1 MRQEV
6 YVKFAEA
13 LGAKKAADRARHV
26 HVKFAEAL
34 QARQLQKQA
43 QVARAAKAA
52 TPTLRRLSR
61 ALLRLRTKASP
72 KVNAA
77 TWSKLDPR
85 RLFTTTRPTTTTATN
100 FRGGAVADAVRGAA
114 TRGAYDAYS
123 GGGGGRIR
131 AFGELEHLG
140 GAGETTRISPA
151 KILAALGLGGIG
163 AGIASSGGA
172 DPTPPSVSDKVR
184 EFVKSM
190 RDNHKLT
197 LGLAAGGLGAGALGA
212 GALALNAGKKKE
224 KPGSGSGE
232 EG

>member
-77 TWSKLDPR
+77 TWSKLDP
-85 RLFTTTRPTTTTATN
+85 RPTTTTATN